1 MIQEIETKKANKNG
15 HAKEIITKYLPMSIN
30 GEDMGHWWY
39 YYGEDKFE
47 RPVKK
52 AYKISIHHSY
62 RDNGKVK
69 KKQFVLATVN
79 YYDFAN
85 DFFYL
90 YEDCDTKINEI
101 AKAFNTDIDSIYDM
115 VEAKIKP
122 LQEQIQAEFMETEEY
137 KTHEEHEQITT
148 IHAANKTK
156 FAETYNVDS
165 SEYDRCYDVFGTLHN
180 PQRLKEIQQ
189 QAEFNRQYEEKS
201 RRYQE
206 QYYGNYH

>member
-1 MIQEIETKKANKNG
+1 
-15 HAKEIITKYLPMSIN
+15 
-30 GEDMGHWWY
+30 
-39 YYGEDKFE
+39 
-47 RPVKK
+47 
-52 AYKISIHHSY
+52 
-62 RDNGKVK
+62 
-69 KKQFVLATVN
+69 
-79 YYDFAN
+79 
-85 DFFYL
+85 
-90 YEDCDTKINEI
+90 
-101 AKAFNTDIDSIYDM
+101 
-115 VEAKIKP
+115 
-122 LQEQIQAEFMETEEY
+122 METEEY

-206 QYYGNYH
+206 QYYSNYNEENKEIYNQFYKALAKKFHPDANPDKDTTAEMTLLNQLKTEWGL